1 MSLTYLWNSLSSIG
15 LQHAKHQ
22 DISRSLVLSN
32 QIVTS
37 IFLFVGF
44 LLVAT
49 HTLLPSNE
57 IVNTWLLSL
66 LGILLLNFALNA
78 SGYNGPSRVLLS
90 VGLPLVVLF
99 STIHSK
105 AIRPELIHEASYYN
119 PRFFLIGLVFVPLI
133 IFQLRERMFLAMSL
147 GLNLF
152 IIVAYNEIHS
162 YFGVDPESLDLI
174 TPNLGFA
181 SFASSLAALSL
192 SCGMLFFKINNG
204 RFEKQVKTLLDQSEK
219 QNEEIISSIRYA
231 QRLQQTII
239 NKLPKK
245 ACDRGEL
252 RLFYKAK
259 DLVSGDFYF
268 YQESGN
274 KCLISV
280 IDCTG
285 HGVPG
290 AFLSFVGHQ
299 GLKSAVDQWDWEDCG
314 TLVQQLDHHVRSNF
328 KKTGE
333 TVVNDGMDMSIC
345 LIDFDTNEIQSSGA
359 NGIIF
364 LAKKDHV
371 LHLKTS
377 RQAIGG
383 EGNKAFNTKTS
394 SFEKGDL
401 LVLTSDGYYDQFG
414 GERNKKIGRK
424 RFVEL
429 LQNCRELRSE
439 NSIKHIETYWHDWG
453 KDEEQI
459 DDICLISIGF

>member
-1 MSLTYLWNSLSSIG
+1 MNLTYIWNSLSSIG

-37 IFLFVGF
+37 IFLFVGL

-49 HTLLPSNE
+49 QTLVPSNE

-66 LGILLLNFALNA
+66 LGILLLNFVLNA

-133 IFQLRERMFLAMSL
+133 IFQLRERKFLALSL
-147 GLNLF
+147 GLNL
-152 IIVAYNEIHS
+152 IIIFAYNEIHLL
-162 YFGVDPESLDLI
+162 FGVDPQSLELI

-204 RFEKQVKTLLDQSEK
+204 RFEKQVKELLAQSEK
-219 QNEEIISSIRYA
+219 QKEEIISSIRYA

-245 ACDRGEL
+245 ACNRADLG
-252 RLFYKAK
+252 LFYKAK

-268 YQESGN
+268 YREKGN

-314 TLVQQLDHHVRSNF
+314 SLVQQLDQHVRGNF

-333 TVVNDGMDMSIC
+333 SLVNDGMDMSVC
-345 LIDFDTNEIQSSGA
+345 LIDFENNHIQASGA
-359 NGIIF
+359 NGIVF
-364 LAKKDHV
+364 LAKNNEV
-371 LHLKTS
+371 IQVKTS
-377 RQAIGG
+377 RQSIGG
-383 EGNKAFNTKTS
+383 EETKQFSTQVT

-414 GERNKKIGRK
+414 GPRNKKLGRK

-429 LQNCRELRSE
+429 LQKCRELRSE
-439 NSIKHIETYWHDWG
+439 NSINQIENYWHVWSEN
-453 KDEEQI
+453 EEQI
-459 DDICLISIGF
+459 DDVCLISIGF